1 VEGEVESGSREF
13 IHRFLLPEGSANG
26 VRGAARTEVEGIQ
39 LATFAPDSKE
49 WFVTCPLCGRSIRL
63 DLG

>member
-1 VEGEVESGSREF
+1 VEGEVESASREF

-26 VRGAARTEVEGIQ
+26 GRAARTEVEGIQ

-49 WFVTCPLCGRSIRL
+49 WFVTCPLCGRPIRL

>member
-1 VEGEVESGSREF
+1 VEGEVESATREF
-13 IHRFLLPEGSANG
+13 IHRFLLPQGLA
-26 VRGAARTEVEGIQ
+26 RRAAAKTEVEGIQ

-49 WFVTCPLCGRSIRL
+49 WFVTCPLCSRRIRL